1 MTLTQLTFSGPLK
14 LLRADAIWG
23 YGMFMSSA
31 SKAGSPCGVWSM
43 FKIKCEIWQ
52 WNNSPFSVISLVGQ
66 WQPSL
71 SVAACVNNHSVVCY
85 LLKKCPPRLFN
96 WQSLYPD
103 LPYNSLNPFI
113 IPFQKF
119 SLTSLFDSPMIPHS
133 AVGNW
138 QCTWCHRVVT
148 CMHQLNF
155 FYCIWW
161 KVGSL

>member
-1 MTLTQLTFSGPLK
+1 
-14 LLRADAIWG
+14 
-23 YGMFMSSA
+23 MSFGATVS
-31 SKAGSPCGVWSM
+31 SCHLQVRPKAGRAHAGSGQCLKSNVRSDR
-43 FKIKCEIWQ
+43 
-52 WNNSPFSVISLVGQ
+52 WNNSVFAVISLVGQ

-71 SVAACVNNHSVVCY
+71 SVAACVNKHSVVCY
-85 LLKKCPPRLFN
+85 LLKKCQPRLFN

-103 LPYNSLNPFI
+103 LPYNSLNPSI

-119 SLTSLFDSPMIPHS
+119 SLTSLFASPIIPHS